1 MQAMNQKA
9 RQMARPYE
17 SFDAVKEAAKQHWPQ
32 LHLGTY
38 DRMSYEDWPLFK
50 EPVLNTNRRTND
62 LANLQITQAENHSIS
77 ARIVIGSQ
85 QLIDYTI
92 YDPHLT
98 GLKVSPIDSDLYQRN
113 NVFRERFL
121 SLLPID
127 SEKMNAFHLAH
138 LTVGLY
144 IEVEA
149 NAVIKQPIEV
159 IWVDDGTVSEAIH
172 RHCVILTGENS
183 QLSLIERHVS
193 IHNEPMTQSF
203 YVEVIAQAGSQV
215 KYNAMDQL
223 GKASYAVFKRYGLT
237 QRDATIDWSVAAMN
251 HGDSLLDMHTD
262 LKGDG
267 SHSDLNIIS
276 IANDGQ
282 SQLINSSLLNIG
294 SNTVANIYQHGVIL
308 DGSRLTFNGIG
319 HIVKLA
325 KQADAQQE
333 SRVLM
338 LSDDSRG
345 DANPILYIDE
355 FEVTAGHAASVGQVD
370 AEQMYYL
377 MSRGLTYKEA
387 EYLLIRGFLGP
398 VITAMPTLDIRR
410 QMVEIIDAKLRSFHD
425 AI

>member
-1 MQAMNQKA
+1 MQAINQKG
-9 RQMARPYE
+9 RQMARQYE
-17 SFDAVKEAAKQHWPQ
+17 SFDELKEIAKQQWSQ
-32 LHLGTY
+32 LNLRSY
-38 DRMSYEDWPLFK
+38 DRISYEDWPLFK
-50 EPVLNTNRRTND
+50 KPVINTNISTDD
-62 LANLQITQAENHSIS
+62 LTDLQIAQAENTSIN
-77 ARIVIGSQ
+77 ARIIVGSH
-85 QLIDYTI
+85 QLLDYTI
-92 YDPHLT
+92 YDESLT
-98 GLKVSPIDSDLYQRN
+98 GLKVTPIDNDLYLN
-113 NVFRERFL
+113 HKAFREAFL
-121 SLLPID
+121 SLLPVET
-127 SEKMNAFHLAH
+127 EKMNAFHLAH
-138 LTVGLY
+138 LTGGLF
-144 IEVEA
+144 IELEA
-149 NAVIKQPIEV
+149 NTVLNQPIEV
-159 IWVDDGTVSEAIH
+159 IWLDDGTVSESIH
-172 RHCVILTGENS
+172 RHCVILAGKNS
-183 QLSLIERHVS
+183 QLSLIERHFS
-193 IHNEPMTQSF
+193 INSEPMTQSF
-203 YVEVIAQAGSQV
+203 YVEVIAQSGSQI

-223 GKASYAVFKRYGLT
+223 AKASYAVFKRYGLT

-262 LKGDG
+262 LKGVG

-308 DGSRLTFNGIG
+308 DDSRLTFNGIG